1 MKGIIGMAAAAVLV
15 ILQLGAIAAY
25 SVETPVDL
33 TPNDGS
39 ELVTEP
45 RA

>member
-1 MKGIIGMAAAAVLV
+1 MGMVAAAVLV
-15 ILQLGAIAAY
+15 ILQIGAIAAY
-25 SVETPVDL
+25 SIETPVDL
-33 TPNDGS
+33 SPNDGS